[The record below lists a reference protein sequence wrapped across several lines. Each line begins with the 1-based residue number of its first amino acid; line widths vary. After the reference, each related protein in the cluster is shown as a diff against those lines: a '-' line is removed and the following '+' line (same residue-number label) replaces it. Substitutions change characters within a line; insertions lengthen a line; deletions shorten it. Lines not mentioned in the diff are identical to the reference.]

1 MKIIYQTYEP
11 DKGLDELQVKI
22 YSEASGL
29 PARAEE
35 IRQRNLSRQPEMTRY
50 ALTDKGEPL
59 AYITARDS
67 SSELGRTYIGYPWT
81 MPGAPSEVQTKLFN
95 DMFEYLKQR
104 ENTLE
109 IATTVVLT
117 AKIADQQ
124 FDFFKS
130 KGFVEKNRL
139 YRYNLDFDAIEV
151 STWKKSKEISNF
163 NSRGATLDDLDLLIE
178 LSQADT
184 YLNPAFP
191 TPEAREIYFRDR
203 VLKDGHAV
211 IVFDN
216 SQPIAASALLRL
228 KPNQL
233 YLTGKEERIVMRFTA
248 IRPGYRHAWKR
259 LLIAMAN
266 EVQAAGWA
274 KIPLRLSFNFQTSAP
289 LAITLAEMQP
299 ELELF
304 EVILTLPN
312 K

>member
-1 MKIIYQTYEP
+1 MKIIYRTYEP
-11 DKGLDELQVKI
+11 DQGLDELQARI
-22 YSEASGL
+22 YTEASGL
-29 PARAEE
+29 PVQAEQ

-81 MPGAPSEVQTKLFN
+81 MQGTPIEVQTKLFN
-95 DMFEYLKQR
+95 GMFDYLKNR
-104 ENTLE
+104 EKTLE
-109 IATTVVLT
+109 IATTIVLT

-124 FDFFKS
+124 FDFFHS

-163 NSRGATLDDLDLLIE
+163 TSRGATIDDLHLLIE
-178 LSQADT
+178 LSQADAF
-184 YLNPAFP
+184 LNPAFP
-191 TPEAREIYFRDR
+191 TPEARKIYFKDR

-216 SQPIAASALLRL
+216 SQPVAASALLRL

-233 YLTGKEERIVMRFTA
+233 FLTGKEERIVMRFTA
-248 IRPGYRHAWKR
+248 IRSGFRHAWKR

-274 KIPLRLSFNFQTSAP
+274 KIPLRVSFNFQASAP
-289 LAITLAEMQP
+289 LATTLAEMQS

-304 EVILTLPN
+304 EVVLTLPN